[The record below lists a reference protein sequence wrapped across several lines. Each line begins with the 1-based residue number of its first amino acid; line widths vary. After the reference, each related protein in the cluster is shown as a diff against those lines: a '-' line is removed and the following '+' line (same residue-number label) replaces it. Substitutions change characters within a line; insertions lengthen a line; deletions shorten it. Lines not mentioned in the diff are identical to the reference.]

1 VFLPA
6 ARFADQAQEGTNMK
20 FFLDTAN
27 LDEIRQGVSLG
38 VIDGITTNPTL
49 VAKEKRPFREHI
61 IEICNIVK
69 NGAISAEVVSTDTPG
84 ILREAREIA
93 AWHPNIVVKIPTIP
107 DGVRALSILS
117 KEGIRINMTLVFS
130 APQALIVA
138 KAGAYFVSPF
148 LGRLDDISADG
159 LTLLREIMDI
169 YKNYNFSTQ
178 VLAASLRHPLHVV
191 AAARM
196 GAHIGTMPFKVFEQ
210 LFKHPLTDRGLEGF
224 LKDWEKA
231 RETLG
236 DVFETAV
243 ARNPRH

>member
-1 VFLPA
+1 
-6 ARFADQAQEGTNMK
+6 MK

-38 VIDGITTNPTL
+38 VIDGVTTNPTL
-49 VAKEKRPFREHI
+49 VAKEKRPFREHVL
-61 IEICNIVK
+61 EICNIVK
-69 NGAISAEVVSTDTPG
+69 DGVVNAEVVSTDTPG

-93 AWHPNIVVKIPTIP
+93 TWHKNIVVKVPCIP

-117 KEGIRINMTLVFS
+117 KEGIRINITLVFS

-169 YKNYNFSTQ
+169 YNVYNYKTQ
-178 VLAASLRHPLHVV
+178 VLAASLRHPLHVI

-196 GAHIGTMPFKVFEQ
+196 GAHIATMPYKVFDQ
-210 LFKHPLTDRGLEGF
+210 LFKHPLTDRGLDGF

-236 DVFETAV
+236 DIFETAT
-243 ARNPRH
+243 ARNSGR

>member
-1 VFLPA
+1 MSF
-6 ARFADQAQEGTNMK
+6 
-20 FFLDTAN
+20 
-27 LDEIRQGVSLG
+27 G

-49 VAKEKRPFREHI
+49 VAKEKRPFREHV

-69 NGAISAEVVSTDTPG
+69 DGVVNAEVVSTDTAN

-93 AWHPNIVVKIPTIP
+93 TWHPNVVVKLPTIP

-148 LGRLDDISADG
+148 LGRLDDIASDG
-159 LTLLREIMDI
+159 LVLLREIMDI
-169 YKNYNFSTQ
+169 YEAYDFPTQ

-196 GAHIGTMPFKVFEQ
+196 GSHIGTMPYKVFEQ
-210 LFKHPLTDRGLEGF
+210 LFKHPLTDKGLEGF

-236 DVFETAV
+236 DIFEPAS
-243 ARNPRH
+243 ARNPKH

>member
-1 VFLPA
+1 
-6 ARFADQAQEGTNMK
+6 MK

-27 LDEIRQGVSLG
+27 LDEIRQGAASG

-49 VAKEKRPFREHI
+49 AAKEKKPFRELI

-69 NGAISAEVVSTDTPG
+69 NGAISAEVVSTDYDG
-84 ILREAREIA
+84 MLREAREVVS
-93 AWHPNIVVKIPTIP
+93 WHPNVVAKIPMTP
-107 DGVRALSILS
+107 DGVRALSVLS
-117 KEGIRINMTLVFS
+117 KEGVRVNVTLVFS
-130 APQALIVA
+130 ASQALLAA

-148 LGRLDDISADG
+148 LGRLDDISSDG

-169 YKNYNFSTQ
+169 YQAYNFPTQ

-196 GAHIGTMPFKVFEQ
+196 GAHIGTMPYKVFEQ

-236 DVFETAV
+236 DVFEPVA
-243 ARNPRH
+243 ARNPKR

>member
-1 VFLPA
+1 
-6 ARFADQAQEGTNMK
+6 MK

-27 LDEIRQGVSLG
+27 LEEIRQGMSFG

-49 VAKEKRPFREHI
+49 VAKEKRPFRQHI
-61 IEICNIVK
+61 IDICNVVK
-69 NGAISAEVVSTDTPG
+69 DGAVSAEVVSTDTPG

-93 AWHPNIVVKIPTIP
+93 TWHPNVIVKIPTIP

-117 KEGIRINMTLVFS
+117 KEGIRVNMTLVFS

-148 LGRLDDISADG
+148 LGRLDDIASDG
-159 LTLLREIMDI
+159 LVLLREIMDI
-169 YKNYNFSTQ
+169 YKAYNYPTQ

-196 GAHIGTMPFKVFEQ
+196 GAHIGTMPFRVFDQ
-210 LFKHPLTDRGLEGF
+210 LFKQPLTDKGLEGF

-236 DVFETAV
+236 DIFQPAS
-243 ARNPRH
+243 ARNATR